1 MNAKSIKK
9 FIRNFIFFIALI
21 IFTFWLIFKDQDIRQ
36 LVDILRSA
44 NLIYIFIGIIF
55 MFLYFVIES
64 INIRSILKS
73 FGERIPV
80 IKALKYTFIGFFF
93 SAITPA
99 ASGGQPMEIYYMRK
113 DGIPVANS
121 TLSLLIQLCGFQI
134 STISLGIVCAIS
146 NPYLLKGGF
155 TFLFIIGVLLNFS
168 ALTLLLIG
176 IFSKK
181 LTKKLVNF
189 FVKILEFFK
198 IKNIDSRKEK
208 INSAL
213 ETYNESSIYIKTH
226 RIEFIKSIVRV
237 FIQIILYY
245 SIPFFVYKS
254 FGLNDYNILRLISLQ
269 AVLYCTTSGIPLPGA
284 IGISEG
290 VFLGI
295 YGIAF
300 GTEFLNSGMILFR
313 GITFYLFVIISLVV
327 VMINIIRSK
336 NIEIKNTYNE
346 SL

>member
-1 MNAKSIKK
+1 MNKKSIKK
-9 FIRNFIFFIALI
+9 FIRNFVFFIALI
-21 IFTFWLIFKDQDIRQ
+21 IFTFWIIFRNQDIRE

-44 NLIYIFIGIIF
+44 NLIYIFIGIIV
-55 MFLYFVIES
+55 MLLYFVIES
-64 INIRSILKS
+64 INIKNILKS
-73 FGERIPV
+73 FGEHISV
-80 IKALKYTFIGFFF
+80 IRALKYTFIGFFF

-134 STISLGIVCAIS
+134 STISLGIVCAILNS
-146 NPYLLKGGF
+146 YLLKGGF
-155 TFLFIIGVLLNFS
+155 TFLFIIGVLLNLS

-176 IFSKK
+176 IFSKR
-181 LTKKLVNF
+181 LTKKLVKLF
-189 FVKILEFFK
+189 IKILELFK
-198 IKNIDSRKEK
+198 VKQMDSRKER
-208 INSAL
+208 INTAI
-213 ETYNESSIYIKTH
+213 ETYNESSVYIKTH
-226 RIEFIKSIVRV
+226 KIEFIKSILRV

-245 SIPFFVYKS
+245 SVPFLIYKS
-254 FGLNDYNILRLISLQ
+254 FGLNDYNILKLISLQ

-295 YGIAF
+295 YGIVF
-300 GTEFLNSGMILFR
+300 GTELLNSGMLLFR
-313 GITFYLFVIISLVV
+313 GITFYLYVIISLVV

-336 NIEIKNTYNE
+336 SIKNENTDNYN
-346 SL
+346 L

>member
-269 AVLYCTTSGIPLPGA
+269 SVLYCTTSGIPLPGA

-300 GTEFLNSGMILFR
+300 GTEFLNSGMLLFR
-313 GITFYLFVIISLVV
+313 GITFYFFVIIF
-327 VMINIIRSK
+327 N
-336 NIEIKNTYNE
+336 
-346 SL
+346 